1 MNNLLKC
8 MLAFYFCFCLSQEL
22 RTKRIGK
29 FLNLF
34 CYIIKQTLLIYL
46 SELLK

>member
-8 MLAFYFCFCLSQEL
+8 MLAFYFCLSQEF
-22 RTKRIGK
+22 RTMRIGK
-29 FLNLF
+29 ILNLF
-34 CYIIKQTLLIYL
+34 CYIIKSTLLIYL